1 MIHFESLMKEDPI
14 FNCRVVYF
22 VHNLSVKMTFYA
34 LIRGFHQSN
43 NYTSCLFQTGREL
56 FDEGDKMEIMDMY
69 APCYCVT
76 KAISQ

>member
-1 MIHFESLMKEDPI
+1 
-14 FNCRVVYF
+14 
-22 VHNLSVKMTFYA
+22 MTFYA

-76 KAISQ
+76 KAISQWQDKSGLMTQDPTISW